1 MPIRIWNFVS
11 HFIHIQIFQME
22 ILALSLILYSS
33 KYSRYICGD
42 KVDISKISLFIS
54 KHMKLKFVLQI
65 KGELNPLKC
74 CKYLIQVSGPQKFVK
89 QIFQPLNLY
98 FPGKTVLF
106 SNAILSFFLDIV
118 YIFILKKIIA
128 QRSRIHLFFYIH
140 CNLVK
145 LSAPTSSN
153 FFGWKYGTL
162 GTQKEQQIWIGDFF
176 GWDTDDYFC
185 LLFAPFYSR
194 GALNP

>member
-1 MPIRIWNFVS
+1 MHYGLRPIEFRNFVS
-11 HFIHIQIFQME
+11 HLIHIRIFQME

-42 KVDISKISLFIS
+42 KVDILKISLFIS

-89 QIFQPLNLY
+89 KIVQTLNLY

-118 YIFILKKIIA
+118 YIFILKKVIA
-128 QRSRIHLFFYIH
+128 QHSL
-140 CNLVK
+140 
-145 LSAPTSSN
+145 
-153 FFGWKYGTL
+153 
-162 GTQKEQQIWIGDFF
+162 
-176 GWDTDDYFC
+176 
-185 LLFAPFYSR
+185 
-194 GALNP
+194 

>member
-1 MPIRIWNFVS
+1 
-11 HFIHIQIFQME
+11 ME

-42 KVDISKISLFIS
+42 KVDILKISLFIS

-118 YIFILKKIIA
+118 YIFILKMIVA
-128 QRSRIHLFFYIH
+128 TRGRLHPFFSFIVI
-140 CNLVK
+140 LVK
-145 LSAPTSSN
+145 FSAPKSSN
-153 FFGWKYGTL
+153 FVCGKYGTI
-162 GTQKEQQIWIGDFF
+162 GPQKEQQI
-176 GWDTDDYFC
+176 
-185 LLFAPFYSR
+185 
-194 GALNP
+194 